1 MIAHPF
7 ARVLAAALVLL
18 TAGATTSATA
28 VAQKK
33 AKLNRLYKSDDWG
46 YQIRP
51 IKGWNSMPADQ
62 EDKYTIGRW
71 KLDTAELEKR
81 GNYEAA
87 RAGTYCELSIV
98 RIQPQTLTGEAKEK
112 DRLREDAKANMP
124 KSLRKYIG
132 QPKTI
137 DEWIERKFEGAS
149 KRWVRKPIKKGKM
162 KGDWVT
168 FGSGSS
174 NLTIGIFNHMGVE
187 WAVVYRCFE
196 QNRTQWAK
204 IYMKSLQTFKVTKNV
219 DPDTVANRRKDIS
232 KLEGEELRAA
242 LHDSI
247 KGNPGWYAI
256 DTKHYVFLTNA
267 DRKFVTKL
275 SKQLELVRKKVYVP
289 NFKPRNKKI
298 PLNPVRIF
306 RTQREYHQ
314 FGGPGGSAGYFS
326 PSKGELVLYQ
336 EFENQS
342 ASKSEDDCRAVMFH
356 EGFHQYIHF
365 AIGDVS
371 PHSWFNEGHG
381 DFFAG
386 LKIFGSKTK
395 TKLFDWRVKSLKTW
409 LRDADLVPCRTLVRM
424 PQSEYYSNA
433 GLKYSQGWALIYYM
447 REVSKNKAYKKAL
460 DVYFNHIADNVAAFK
475 AKKKKDDEEG
485 EDDLS
490 RPNQVRIVN
499 WENREKVEQI
509 LSEAVDK
516 AFASIDFEK
525 LDEELKAWI
534 ESL

>member
-1 MIAHPF
+1 MIAHSF
-7 ARVLAAALVLL
+7 ARVLAAALIAF
-18 TAGATTSATA
+18 TAVVATSTDATA
-28 VAQKK
+28 QKR
-33 AKLNRLYKSDDWG
+33 AKLDRLYKSTDWG

-51 IKGWNSMPADQ
+51 IKGWNSMPSDQ
-62 EDKYTIGRW
+62 EDKFTIGRW

-87 RAGTYCELSIV
+87 NAGTYCELSIV
-98 RIQPQTLTGEAKEK
+98 RIQPQTLTGEAQEKERK
-112 DRLREDAKANMP
+112 RREATSSLPA
-124 KSLRKYIG
+124 SLRKRIG

-137 DEWIERKFEGAS
+137 DEWIERQFEGAS
-149 KRWVRKPIKKGKM
+149 KRWVRKPIQKGKM

-196 QNRTQWAK
+196 TRRTQWAK

-219 DPDTVANRRKDIS
+219 DPNVVASKRKDIS

-247 KGNPGWYAI
+247 AGSPGWYAI

-336 EFENQS
+336 EFEDKSSS
-342 ASKSEDDCRAVMFH
+342 ASEDDCRAVMFH

-365 AIGDVS
+365 AVGDVS

-381 DFFAG
+381 DYFAG

-395 TKLFDWRVKSLKTW
+395 TKVFDWRVKALKTW
-409 LRDADLVPCRTLVRM
+409 LRDADLVPTRTLVRM

-447 REVSKNKAYKKAL
+447 REISKNKDHKKAL
-460 DVYFNHIADNVAAFK
+460 KIYFDYLADNVAAFK
-475 AKKKKDDEEG
+475 AKKKDKDDEDD
-485 EDDLS
+485 DDLS
-490 RPNQVRIVN
+490 RVNQVRIIN
-499 WENREKVEQI
+499 FEDREKVEQI

-516 AFASIDFEK
+516 AFASIDFEA
-525 LDEELKAWI
+525 LDVELKKWI